1 MSAQS
6 QKYTGVLVSA
16 SRRDTQNAADIPTS
30 TSRRG
35 IENKDFVRALNY
47 AQQNLERIATAEYPF
62 VFQVKET
69 TNLSAGQRVI
79 PVIGNIYLDLR
90 IKDVEYS
97 SSGREEDY
105 RRLPY
110 RSNIES
116 SYLASFP
123 SEWYRENSDICLN
136 PPVSVSGGKARV
148 TYQRTLDSMALRAGQ
163 ITAITLN
170 GFNNITALT
179 VNAAT
184 DEEQALTDGV
194 TEEPY
199 VCISNKDG
207 IVKAYNIPYMEY
219 NTGTGQ
225 LMLSAPAS
233 IVDASSPPAVG
244 DYVTVGLWTTT
255 HSKLPFSSEQYLIE
269 YCNRKIK
276 IRESKPSDWQALDM
290 IAQRLAK
297 EIAEAYAIGD
307 STTVKPIPITDFGLS
322 MLTAISTSRIGWR

>member
-1 MSAQS
+1 MPAQT
-6 QKYTGVLVSA
+6 QKYTGVLISA
-16 SRRDTQNAADIPTS
+16 SRRDTQNAADVPTS

-69 TNLSAGQRVI
+69 TDLSTGQRVV

-97 SSGREEDY
+97 RSGREEDY
-105 RRLPY
+105 NRLAY

-116 SYLASFP
+116 PYLASFP

-136 PPVSVSGGKARV
+136 PPVSTSGGKVRV
-148 TYQRTLDSMALRAGQ
+148 TYQRTLDSMAVRVGQ
-163 ITAITLN
+163 ITAITLDVV
-170 GFNNITALT
+170 NNITSLT

-207 IVKAYNIPYMEY
+207 IVKAYNIPYISY

-225 LMLSAPAS
+225 LNLPAPAP
-233 IVDASSPPAVG
+233 IVDAASPPAIG
-244 DYVTVGLWTTT
+244 DFVTVGLWTTT
-255 HSKLPFSSEQYLIE
+255 HSKLPFNCEQYLIE

-290 IAQRLAK
+290 VAQRLAK
-297 EIAEAYAIGD
+297 EIAAAYAMGD
-307 STTVKPIPITDFGLS
+307 STAVKPIPLTGFGLG
-322 MLTAISTSRIGWR
+322 MLTAISQSRINYR